1 MASTSD
7 PDIDPS
13 DDPDIDPSDDP
24 GDDPS
29 DDAVPEP
36 IGVDPV
42 DLVESSPDGIIVT
55 DVDGTILLVN
65 RRTESMFGYSRS
77 QLVGQSIE
85 ILVPEHLRGPHT
97 AHRTRYRVEPQSRA
111 MGSGLELRGRR
122 RDGTEFPVEISLSPI
137 GAGDGISFFAAVRD
151 VGQRIEA
158 EAESDAIRHV
168 IDSAHD
174 ALYMFE
180 PDSLR
185 LRYANQGLVNQ
196 LGYDRSELLTMTPLH
211 FMPDVSRA
219 ALIAQLQPL
228 VADEVESVRLTT
240 SHRSRHGAD
249 IPVDVVVNY
258 PRPVRSD
265 QDRRLV
271 ALARDVSRRYQIE
284 QERDDG
290 MRWLEALARIRSML
304 LSEPTLEGALTLIA
318 DQIRS
323 LTAADAVVIAEPAIE
338 PDGSGSWATSG
349 DVTPRYHSVSIE
361 HGALVDSLMTARFD
375 VDDVVGNVLRGGTV
389 IETRTGGAGR
399 LEIWNQAVVKPF
411 EHVMLLPLERLGTVH
426 GLLLAGRV
434 GPEPFTDAQ
443 VAMASSLAEEGA
455 HAYTLVDARRAK
467 VHLRLLE
474 DRERLGRDLHDLIIQ
489 RIFAAGLRLQSTQG
503 LIDDQ
508 VAAGRVAEAI
518 SQLDDII
525 VELRNT
531 IFQLSI
537 PVDLVVADRLQTVV
551 DEAARYLPGRPDL
564 VITGDPSRIPE
575 EVLGELE
582 PALTEMLANVWRH
595 AAASR
600 VEVTVQ
606 VGDHDVRVS
615 VSDDGRGFDPDLV
628 ERGNGLGNI
637 ELRAERL
644 GGTVRVDSTVDR
656 GTTVHWTVTL
666 QPMSSRPEGC

>member
-24 GDDPS
+24 GDDPSDDPS

-55 DVDGTILLVN
+55 DADGTILLVN

-240 SHRSRHGAD
+240 SHR
-249 IPVDVVVNY
+249 
-258 PRPVRSD
+258 
-265 QDRRLV
+265 
-271 ALARDVSRRYQIE
+271 
-284 QERDDG
+284 
-290 MRWLEALARIRSML
+290 
-304 LSEPTLEGALTLIA
+304 
-318 DQIRS
+318 
-323 LTAADAVVIAEPAIE
+323 
-338 PDGSGSWATSG
+338 
-349 DVTPRYHSVSIE
+349 
-361 HGALVDSLMTARFD
+361 
-375 VDDVVGNVLRGGTV
+375 
-389 IETRTGGAGR
+389 
-399 LEIWNQAVVKPF
+399 
-411 EHVMLLPLERLGTVH
+411 
-426 GLLLAGRV
+426 
-434 GPEPFTDAQ
+434 
-443 VAMASSLAEEGA
+443 
-455 HAYTLVDARRAK
+455 
-467 VHLRLLE
+467 
-474 DRERLGRDLHDLIIQ
+474 
-489 RIFAAGLRLQSTQG
+489 
-503 LIDDQ
+503 
-508 VAAGRVAEAI
+508 
-518 SQLDDII
+518 
-525 VELRNT
+525 
-531 IFQLSI
+531 
-537 PVDLVVADRLQTVV
+537 
-551 DEAARYLPGRPDL
+551 
-564 VITGDPSRIPE
+564 
-575 EVLGELE
+575 
-582 PALTEMLANVWRH
+582 
-595 AAASR
+595 
-600 VEVTVQ
+600 
-606 VGDHDVRVS
+606 
-615 VSDDGRGFDPDLV
+615 
-628 ERGNGLGNI
+628 
-637 ELRAERL
+637 
-644 GGTVRVDSTVDR
+644 
-656 GTTVHWTVTL
+656 
-666 QPMSSRPEGC
+666 